1 MLQVA
6 IAFSDSLFSLAS
18 PPECARDSTLKGC
31 PIVLNS
37 GFSAKDSALI
47 HLTHYKITGR
57 VD

>member
-1 MLQVA
+1 MA